1 MRRALLFLPIVM
13 IAAVAG
19 LGARQE
25 EKRPVLKNGDPIIA
39 KGCLHGRTLE
49 AADAGPADG
58 DSLLPTGLTFQ
69 LKGKKDF
76 LKDLIA
82 KHDGQLVEITGVLKS
97 KIDSGATLGR
107 KIGNARIVVGA
118 GSSIRDRTMM
128 PNEQELLPVL
138 EVKSFEGAGL
148 NCRR

>member
-1 MRRALLFLPIVM
+1 MRRALLFLPLVM
-13 IAAVAG
+13 IAAAG
-19 LGARQE
+19 LSARQE
-25 EKRPVLKNGDPIIA
+25 DKRPALRNGDPIVA
-39 KGCLHGRTLE
+39 RGCLHGPTLE

-58 DSLLPTGLTFQ
+58 DSLLPTGLSFR
-69 LKGKKDF
+69 LKGKKDI

-97 KIDSGATLGR
+97 KIDTGATRGR
-107 KIGNARIVVGA
+107 KIGNTRIVVGA
-118 GSSIRDRTMM
+118 GSSIRDRAMM
-128 PNEQELLPVL
+128 PNDQELLPVL